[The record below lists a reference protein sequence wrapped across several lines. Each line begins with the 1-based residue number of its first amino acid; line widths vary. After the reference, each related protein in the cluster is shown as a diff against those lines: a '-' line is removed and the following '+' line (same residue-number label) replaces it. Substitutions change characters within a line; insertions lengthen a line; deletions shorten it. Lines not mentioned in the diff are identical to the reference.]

1 MSSKYQNFKQGYFNC
16 LHPEKYNGSF
26 PIIYRSSLELKFLRW
41 CDGASHVTNWTSE
54 SYIVPY
60 QSPLDGKIHKYFI
73 DNSITLKDKN
83 GIEHKFLVEIKP
95 LRMTKPPTESKKKST
110 ATLLYEKTNWIKNQS
125 KWRSAEQFAA
135 KKGMK
140 FIILT
145 EEDLIK
151 LN

>member
-1 MSSKYQNFKQGYFNC
+1 MSSKFQNFKQGYFTPN
-16 LHPEKYNGSF
+16 HPEKYSGSF

-60 QSPLDGKIHKYFI
+60 MNPIDGKYHKYFI
-73 DNSITLKDKN
+73 DNSIILKDKT

-95 LRMTKPPTESKKKST
+95 KRKTMTPTVSRKKST
-110 ATLLYEKTNWIKNQS
+110 ATILHEKVEWVKNQS
-125 KWRSAEQFAA
+125 KWRSGRMFAE
-135 KKGMK
+135 KHGMK

-145 EEDLIK
+145 EEDLGK
-151 LN
+151 LS